1 MVAGMV
7 RRLKMVI
14 YGRGFG
20 PEKKMK
26 AGMG

>member
-7 RRLKMVI
+7 RGLKMVI

-20 PEKKMK
+20 SEKKMK
-26 AGMG
+26 AVMG